1 MRTCALAI
9 VAAALLLA
17 GCQLLAPRPSLP
29 VTPAAVVELGSEAAA
44 ARLVDGRVEVQVA
57 VPGSS
62 GQQGSVSAITS
73 SPAQGGMD
81 TVYLLS
87 YGGDTGGQWNTFVYG
102 TAAPNVAR
110 VELDLPGGVGGQ
122 VVDGAWL
129 VVLPDKDIVPEQLH
143 WRFLAAD
150 GSPIREVE
158 GLLSLGS

>member
-1 MRTCALAI
+1 MST
-9 VAAALLLA
+9 
-17 GCQLLAPRPSLP
+17 
-29 VTPAAVVELGSEAAA
+29 
-44 ARLVDGRVEVQVA
+44 
-57 VPGSS
+57 
-62 GQQGSVSAITS
+62 ITS

-150 GSPIREVE
+150 GSPIREGE